1 MADTPATMF
10 LKAHKVAYTEHEYE
24 YVEHG
29 GTEVSASSLGVPE
42 HHVVKTL
49 VMQDEDGKPLIVLMH
64 GDKKVSTKNLARQ
77 TGRKRIEP
85 CKPEVAQRH
94 SGYQVGGTSP
104 FGTRKAMPVYMER
117 TIAGLARI
125 YINGGRRGYLVGIDP
140 KDLALDKQIVSCDRV
155 VAAIP
160 A

>member
-10 LKAHKVAYTEHEYE
+10 LKAHKVAYTEHEYG

-29 GTEVSASSLGVPE
+29 GTEVSAGALGVAE

-49 VMQDEDGKPLIVLMH
+49 VMQDEAAKPLIVLMH
-64 GDKKVSTKNLARQ
+64 GDRKVSTKNLARQ
-77 TGRKRIEP
+77 AGRKRIEP

-104 FGTRKAMPVYMER
+104 FGTKKKMPIYVER
-117 TIAGLARI
+117 SIFDLPKI
-125 YINGGRRGYLVGIDP
+125 YINGGRRGFLVCIDSQELNKLNP
-140 KDLALDKQIVSCDRV
+140 LFVDAALD
-155 VAAIP
+155 
-160 A
+160 